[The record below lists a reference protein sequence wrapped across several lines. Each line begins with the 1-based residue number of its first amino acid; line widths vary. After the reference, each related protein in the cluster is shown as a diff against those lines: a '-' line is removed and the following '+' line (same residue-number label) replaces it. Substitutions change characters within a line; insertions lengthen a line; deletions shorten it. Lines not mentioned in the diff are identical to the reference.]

1 MRRVLPSNYPLSLLL
16 SPCLPA
22 REQASTMPLQPRLV
36 AALLL
41 LLLVAS
47 PASADDE
54 CGTHNCSANA
64 TCNNNTAGSFTC
76 ECNIGFEDFS
86 PGAPL
91 PTLSRIQRIPLHQP
105 LARNV
110 EG

>member
-1 MRRVLPSNYPLSLLL
+1 MPH
-16 SPCLPA
+16 
-22 REQASTMPLQPRLV
+22 REQASTMPFLLRFV

-41 LLLVAS
+41 LLLVAH
-47 PASADDE
+47 PASADAD
-54 CGTHNCSANA
+54 CGLHNCSANA